1 MNNYLI
7 NLLNCISFFTFF
19 YIFFSELNH
28 SKSVSILAILI
39 ESCITFA
46 FTSHIGYLSN
56 KNIPYDLFTLVTV
69 TLFQLFLFD
78 DRHHSKIALIA
89 IFVLFLNLLHNLFSS
104 VLAITFIPFL
114 HISIRSEAVS
124 ALFQMISLYAFYIF
138 AKYLHPKRLLMD
150 SSVLSDFSLI
160 LLIPFCLSYSI
171 QYLYFQ
177 YKTTDLL
184 ILLLLSILLDIVMII
199 ILIKKI
205 HDLEII
211 QHERITSSILEQTEK
226 QFHIMLNNE
235 NKIRNIRHD
244 MKNHLTVIQSL
255 CSEHKFQEV
264 TFYINQLTESINVN
278 QNRIYCDNVYL
289 NTILNS
295 KVKQHKDIHFS
306 ILILSLPH
314 EIESIDLCILIANL
328 LDNAITELGNHTEL
342 KKNITLKIYGKG
354 NFQFIIV
361 QNPLS
366 QIKNLITEKAD
377 ISKHGLG
384 LSIVQGIVD
393 KYNGQFLIQQE
404 DLFTITIMFAEAL
417 NR

>member
-19 YIFFSELNH
+19 YIFFSELSH
-28 SKSVSILAILI
+28 SKSVSIMAILI

-46 FTSHIGYLSN
+46 FTSHPGYLSA
-56 KNIPYDLFTLVTV
+56 KNIPYDLFNIITV

-78 DRHHSKIALIA
+78 DRHHSKTALIA
-89 IFVLFLNLLHNLFSS
+89 ILVLFLNLLHSLFTS
-104 VLAITFIPFL
+104 VLTITFIPIF

-124 ALFQMISLYAFYIF
+124 ALFQIISLYAFYIF
-138 AKYLHPKRLLMD
+138 AKYLHSKRLLMD
-150 SSVLSDFSLI
+150 SSVLSDFLLI
-160 LLIPFCLSYSI
+160 LLVPFFLSYFI

-177 YKTTDLL
+177 YKTAELL
-184 ILLLLSILLDIVMII
+184 ILLLLSILLDVVMII

-211 QHERITSSILEQTEK
+211 QHERITSAILEQTEK
-226 QFHIMLNNE
+226 QFHCMLSNE

-255 CSEHKFQEV
+255 CSEKKFEEIS
-264 TFYINQLTESINVN
+264 FYINQLTDSINVN
-278 QNRIYCDNVYL
+278 QNRIYCENVYL

-295 KVKQHKDIHFS
+295 KAEQHRDIHFS
-306 ILILSLPH
+306 FLILSFPH
-314 EIESIDLCILIANL
+314 EIESIDLCILVANL
-328 LDNAITELGNHTEL
+328 LDNAITELDNHTEL
-342 KKNITLKIYGKG
+342 KKNIALKIYGKG
-354 NFQFIIV
+354 NFQFIVI

-366 QIKNLITEKAD
+366 QNKNLITEKSD
-377 ISKHGLG
+377 ISNHGLG

-393 KYNGQFLIQQE
+393 KYKGRLLIQQE
-404 DLFTITIMFAEAL
+404 ELFTVTIMFSDTP
-417 NR
+417 N